1 MKYVPPSVKETAFN
15 CPHCG
20 AFAQQFWNS
29 VYLDLN
35 SDEHPMPGVYTQQDY
50 DALEFAANDNSQERR
65 DIEEW
70 LAEMI
75 VGVPFIE
82 VNSSSTLSRRKLS
95 NCNVSV
101 CYNCDRPSV
110 WVHDNL
116 SYPIVGNVLAP
127 NPDMPDDIKRDYSE
141 AGSILN
147 QSPRGAAALLRLA
160 IQKLCK
166 ELGQPGENINSDIK
180 ALVAAGLDKRVQQ
193 ALDAV
198 RVIGNSAVHPGKI
211 DIRDDRATAE
221 SLFRLINLIVDK
233 TISEPKHVQEVYDSL
248 PGNLLEAITNR
259 DATKS

>member
-1 MKYVPPSVKETAFN
+1 MKYVSPSVEETAFN

-20 AFAQQFWNS
+20 ALAKQFWNS
-29 VYLDLN
+29 IYLSARPEAQPLP
-35 SDEHPMPGVYTQQDY
+35 HIYTQKDI
-50 DALEFAANDNSQERR
+50 DNLELDKSLRSTDMQSMVDWLDKMILGYPLVESTSAA
-65 DIEEW
+65 I
-70 LAEMI
+70 
-75 VGVPFIE
+75 
-82 VNSSSTLSRRKLS
+82 SSRHQLM
-95 NCNVSV
+95 NCNVSR
-101 CYNCDRPSV
+101 CYNCDRISV
-110 WVHDNL
+110 WVYNNL
-116 SYPIVGNVLAP
+116 MYPVVGSVVAP
-127 NPDMPDDIKRDYSE
+127 NPDMSEDIRRDYEE
-141 AGSILN
+141 AGAILS

-166 ELGQPGENINSDIK
+166 ELGQPGENINADIK

-248 PGNLLEAITNR
+248 PDNLLEAIANR
-259 DATKS
+259 DATKN

>member
-1 MKYVPPSVKETAFN
+1 MKYVSPSVNETAFN

-20 AFAQQFWNS
+20 ALAKQFWNS
-29 VYLDLN
+29 LYLSAHSEAHPLPHIYTQKDIDNLDLDKSN
-35 SDEHPMPGVYTQQDY
+35 HSIEIKSMVDWLNKMILGYPLVEATSSAVSSR
-50 DALEFAANDNSQERR
+50 SQ
-65 DIEEW
+65 
-70 LAEMI
+70 LM
-75 VGVPFIE
+75 
-82 VNSSSTLSRRKLS
+82 
-95 NCNVSV
+95 NCNVSR
-101 CYNCDRPSV
+101 CYNCDRIAV
-110 WVHDNL
+110 WVYNKL
-116 SYPIVGNVLAP
+116 MYPMVGSVVPA
-127 NPDMPDDIKRDYSE
+127 NPDMSEDVKRDYEE
-141 AGSILN
+141 AGAILN

-166 ELGQPGENINSDIK
+166 ELGQPGENINADIK

-248 PGNLLEAITNR
+248 PGNLLEAIANR
-259 DATKS
+259 DSTKS